1 MASVAAWYWVV
12 AGWLME
18 LIRNE
23 PELEVRRYGEMVAR
37 WWRDGGGKE
46 KRPKVPR
53 NRFLLIETPSIA
65 LVAWLMH

>member
-1 MASVAAWYWVV
+1 
-12 AGWLME
+12 ME
-18 LIRNE
+18 LIQDE
-23 PELEVRRYGEMVAR
+23 PELEVRRYGGMVAR
-37 WWRDGGGKE
+37 WWWDGGGKE